1 MLNFPLSTQEQEQ
14 GQDQEHEHVRGLGRA
29 CQITR
34 IGEEIS

>member
-14 GQDQEHEHVRGLGRA
+14 GQDQEHDVRGLGRA